1 MEAAVTLL
9 LYSIRPKHGMP
20 FRQFD
25 LAFFH
30 QEFKQLISFSDV
42 KVVCAFGLFDPTLIH
57 GQRFLPPHD
66 LSSSHFLVIV
76 RVLHLIGLFQE
87 LIVDIS
93 YVCCLPNLASFVKL

>member
-1 MEAAVTLL
+1 
-9 LYSIRPKHGMP
+9 MP

-25 LAFFH
+25 SAFFH
-30 QEFKQLISFSDV
+30 QEFKQLIGFSEV
-42 KVVCAFGLFDPTLIH
+42 KVVCAFGLFDPALIH
-57 GQRFLPPHD
+57 GQQFLPSHD

-93 YVCCLPNLASFVKL
+93 YVVLFAEPGVFLKTVGLVAHQ